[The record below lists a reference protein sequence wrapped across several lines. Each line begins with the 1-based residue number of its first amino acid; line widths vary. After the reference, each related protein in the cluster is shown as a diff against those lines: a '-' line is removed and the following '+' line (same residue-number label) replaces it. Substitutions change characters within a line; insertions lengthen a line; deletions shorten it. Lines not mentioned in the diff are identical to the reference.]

1 MKRIRDGPGKR
12 KVAIG
17 AAFFVGKKASV
28 QAKKQRMEIVSGK
41 KDRLQEIR
49 NILCQMTMGSETEM
63 SQDAM
68 TVLYAQIDEM
78 LHAPMLIWKNGVLYN
93 SWANCL
99 SNKSNSD
106 DSSGDTEVSP
116 FLMEENR

>member
-17 AAFFVGKKASV
+17 AAFFVGKKTSV

-49 NILCQMTMGSETEM
+49 NILCQMTMGSETEV

-78 LHAPMLIWKNGVLYN
+78 LHAPLLIWKNGVCYN

-106 DSSGDTEVSP
+106 DSRGDTKVSL
-116 FLMEENR
+116 F